1 MQYVEIKIAQLNHR
15 PMYSVSERINGGEW
29 TILDYGVSIDSADE
43 FADEMCMGYELWD
56 AQIIPNHTVK
66 CFYEWSDG
74 RRTYK
79 Y

>member
-15 PMYSVSERINGGEW
+15 STYSVSERINGGEW
-29 TILDYGVSIDSADE
+29 SILDYGVSIKSADE
-43 FADEMCMGYELWD
+43 FADQLWD
-56 AQIIPNHTVK
+56 GQMTTNHTVK